1 MQVGVLNARFQD
13 AVFPA
18 HLELRYVEGGEDTSL
33 PELFPPS
40 TSIRRLLRPC

>member
-18 HLELRYVEGGEDTSL
+18 HLELKVEGGEDTSL